1 MADTNNERFDI
12 VFAGECLDGH
22 DPAGV
27 RAALGKLFKADE
39 ATLDRLFS
47 GKRQRVKRGCDKA
60 TALRYQ
66 QAMTGVGAR
75 PIVTRSSEIQET
87 AKPAAAGTAS
97 TASRAHSPQR
107 ASASRPAP
115 GAGPDAGAEQ
125 PESAMS
131 LLPAGSDML
140 APAERKIPKAVELD
154 LEHISLAAPGERL
167 SDAQPAPRQVVEA
180 PKLDVAEIGSTL
192 SVTEQPAAIAPPD
205 TSEIRLAPPDHDL
218 SDCSAPPAAT
228 PQLNLDRLELAP
240 SGTDLLGEH
249 ERHRSAERAPDTSH
263 LQLEDPVDR

>member
-12 VFAGECLDGH
+12 AFAGECLDGH

-97 TASRAHSPQR
+97 TPSGAHSPQR

-192 SVTEQPAAIAPPD
+192 SVAEQPAAI
-205 TSEIRLAPPDHDL
+205 APPDHDL